1 MHAIAKSKAK
11 PAGVRQD
18 AALRHDPRM
27 RADAADADGLVWHS
41 PWERPFRIEGMGWAL
56 PGTFR
61 RMPLEHGGKLTQ
73 AVDDLAWHT
82 AGVQLRFR
90 TDSRRISLRVKLRGT
105 HAMDH
110 MPATGEAG
118 FDVYIGDV
126 GAMDYAGTSRFNRAL
141 DAYQTTLC
149 NLPTAKRRTVT
160 VNFPLYKGVA
170 ELEVGLDAGSRVSA
184 PPPHTWRRAVVVY
197 GTSITQGG
205 CASRPGMAY
214 TNILSRR
221 IDAPFLNLGFSGSG
235 RGEPGVAQVIA
246 TLPAPALFVM
256 DYEANAGGLEKVRE
270 TLPVFL
276 DILRRRWP
284 RTCILV
290 VSKVAYASEAF
301 NDEARR
307 QRLAARDFQRRT
319 VAARRRAGDS
329 RIAFVDGGTLLGA
342 DFGNCSVDGAH
353 QTDLGFLRMAN
364 RLERPIMKLLRQAA
378 RPAPAS

>member
-1 MHAIAKSKAK
+1 MKRKSK
-11 PAGVRQD
+11 PEGGDGQ

-27 RADAADADGLVWHS
+27 RAGAGDANGLVWHS
-41 PWERPFRIEGMGWAL
+41 PWARPFRLEGMGWPL

-61 RMPLEHGGKLTQ
+61 RMPLEHGGQLTP

-90 TDSRRISLRVKLRGT
+90 TDSRRISLRVKLRGV

-118 FDVYIGDV
+118 FDAYIGEV
-126 GAMDYAGTSRFNRAL
+126 GAMHVAGTARFNRAL
-141 DAYQTTLC
+141 DAYQATLC
-149 NLPTAKRRTVT
+149 NLPTAERRTVT

-170 ELEVGLDAGSRVSA
+170 ELEVGLDAGSRLSA
-184 PPPHTWRRAVVVY
+184 PPAHAWKQPVVIY

-221 IDAPFLNLGFSGSG
+221 IDAPFINLGFSGSG
-235 RGEPGVAQVIA
+235 RGEPGVARVIA

-256 DYEANAGGLEKVRE
+256 DYEANAGGLEKIRE

-284 RTCILV
+284 KTGILV
-290 VSKVAYASEAF
+290 VSKVAYASEAY
-301 NDEARR
+301 NADPRN

-319 VAARRRAGDS
+319 VARRRRAGDT
-329 RIAFVDGGTLLGA
+329 RIAFVDGGTLLGT
-342 DFGNCSVDGAH
+342 DFGNCSVDGVH
-353 QTDLGFLRMAN
+353 QTDLGFLRIAD
-364 RLERPIMKLLRQAA
+364 RLEQPVLKLLKRVAA
-378 RPAPAS
+378 RHA

>member
-1 MHAIAKSKAK
+1 MKAK
-11 PAGVRQD
+11 KSPKTQD

-27 RADAADADGLVWHS
+27 RAAAADADGLVWHS
-41 PWERPFRIEGMGWAL
+41 PWARPFRLEGMGWPL

-61 RMPLEHGGKLTQ
+61 RMPLEHGGQLTQ

-90 TDSRRISLRVKLRGT
+90 TSSRRLCLRVKLRGV

-118 FDVYIGDV
+118 FDVYIGEV
-126 GAMDYAGTSRFNRAL
+126 GAMDVAGTARFNRAL
-141 DAYQTTLC
+141 DAYQATLC
-149 NLPTAKRRTVT
+149 NLPTAERRTVT
-160 VNFPLYKGVA
+160 INFPLYKGVA
-170 ELEVGLDAGSRVSA
+170 ELEVGLDAGSRLAA
-184 PPPHTWRRAVVVY
+184 PPPHTWKQGVVIY

-235 RGEPGVAQVIA
+235 RGEPGVARVIA

-256 DYEANAGGLEKVRE
+256 DYEANAGGVEKIRE

-276 DILRRRWP
+276 DIIRQSWP
-284 RTCILV
+284 KTGILI
-290 VSKVAYASEAF
+290 VSKVPYASEVF
-301 NDEARR
+301 NSESRKA
-307 QRLAARDFQRRT
+307 RLAARDFQRQT
-319 VAARRRAGDS
+319 VARLRRAGDT
-329 RIAFVDGGTLLGA
+329 RIAFIDGSTLLGK
-342 DFGNCSVDGAH
+342 DFGDCSVDGVH
-353 QTDLGFLRMAN
+353 QTDLGFLRMAD
-364 RLERPIMKLLRQAA
+364 RLEQPIRALLERVRERHA
-378 RPAPAS
+378 